1 METIVRSSETAV
13 TETGAS
19 EHGGRPVIAYFSME
33 IGLESDLPTYAGG
46 LGVLAGDTLRAAA
59 DLGMP
64 MVGVTLAHRKGYF
77 RQRLDDAGVQTEEPA
92 EWSPEDRLEALDA
105 RVQLTLD
112 GRTVHIRAWRYWV
125 HGIGDGSVPVY
136 LLDTALPENAPEDAA
151 ITDHLY
157 GGDDRHRLRQ
167 EAVLGLGGVAVLRSL
182 GHDVR
187 VYHLNEGHSALL
199 TLALM
204 ESIDVGKAGHGAD
217 AATPASP
224 ENNGAGQPAGPA
236 AGSPPDNRVQV
247 TGSAGSSGAKV
258 ESTAGAGAGGR
269 TDKTSLPIAAVRSQC
284 VFTTHTPVPAGHDR
298 FPWPLV
304 RSVLGDERAA
314 ALANAGC
321 RIGDELNMTQLAL
334 LMSRYING
342 VAMRHGEISR
352 GMFPGYP
359 IRAITNGVHPATWTS
374 PSFRA
379 LFDRHIPGWQEDPF
393 SLRHALGIPTTE
405 ILEAHAAAKATLR
418 AEVERRTGAK
428 LAPSAFTLGFAR
440 RATPYKR
447 AALLFSDILRLKR
460 IAREVGPLQVVYAG
474 KAHPRDAAGKAVI
487 KEVFQAANALDSDV
501 TVVYLEEYDMD
512 LAARVISGVDVW
524 LNTPQKPHEASGT
537 SGMKAALNGVPSLSV
552 LDGWWIE
559 GHIEGVT
566 GWAIGEGWLLTDD
579 DVVQDTL
586 ALYDKLE
593 RVILPLFYGRPE
605 AFAQVMRSSIA
616 LNGSFFNTQ
625 RMLLQ
630 YAAGAYGRATDLVP
644 GFESSVPVRA
654 SA

>member
-1 METIVRSSETAV
+1 MKTIVRSPEHVA
-13 TETGAS
+13 TEQAAAGN
-19 EHGGRPVIAYFSME
+19 GGQPVIAYFSME

-59 DLGMP
+59 DLGIP

-77 RQRLDDAGVQTEEPA
+77 RQRLDPAGIQTEEPA
-92 EWSPEDRLEALDA
+92 EWSPEERLEALDA
-105 RVQLTLD
+105 RVQLTLE

-125 HGIGDGSVPVY
+125 HGIGDGTVAVY
-136 LLDTALPENAPEDAA
+136 LLDTALPENSPEDAA
-151 ITDHLY
+151 ITDQLY
-157 GGDDRHRLRQ
+157 GGDQRHRLRQ
-167 EAVLGLGGVAVLRSL
+167 EAVLGLGGVAILRAL

-204 ESIDVGKAGHGAD
+204 ESLNEGALNQV
-217 AATPASP
+217 ATPSAQVTP
-224 ENNGAGQPAGPA
+224 ENNGAGREGTASAEPRPAEAAAAPA
-236 AGSPPDNRVQV
+236 AGTQAPSPDAATSQD
-247 TGSAGSSGAKV
+247 
-258 ESTAGAGAGGR
+258 GR
-269 TDKTSLPIAAVRSQC
+269 TDSGTSQLPVAAVRAQC

-304 RSVLGDERAA
+304 RTVLGDERAA
-314 ALANAGC
+314 VLAGAGC

-334 LMSRYING
+334 LMSRYVNG

-374 PSFRA
+374 PPFRA
-379 LFDRHIPGWQEDPF
+379 LFDRHLPGWQADPF

-418 AEVERRTGAK
+418 AEVERRTGVK
-428 LAPSAFTLGFAR
+428 LAATAFSLGFAR

-460 IAREVGPLQVVYAG
+460 IAREVGPLQIVYAG
-474 KAHPRDAAGKAVI
+474 KAHPRDSAGKAVI
-487 KEVFQAANALDSDV
+487 KEVFQAAKALEPDV

-512 LAARVISGVDVW
+512 LAARVIAGVDVW

-566 GWAIGEGWLLTDD
+566 GWAIGEGWHLTDD

-605 AFAQVMRSSIA
+605 AFAQVMRSAIA

-630 YAAGAYGRATDLVP
+630 YAAGAYGRASDLVP
-644 GFESSVPVRA
+644 GAASGVPMRA
-654 SA
+654 P